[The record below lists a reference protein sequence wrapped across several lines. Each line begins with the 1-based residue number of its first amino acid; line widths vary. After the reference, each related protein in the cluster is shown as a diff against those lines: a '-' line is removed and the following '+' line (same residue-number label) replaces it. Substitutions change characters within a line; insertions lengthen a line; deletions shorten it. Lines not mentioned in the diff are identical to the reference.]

1 MHFKG
6 MWRLSCHQKIVLRK
20 KLIEMISIISQ
31 GVTLQTEEKPLE
43 LLLDAIQ
50 CCDEQVL
57 QVLKDDKG
65 ITVITIVST
74 KGKVP
79 STNRDSINLRS
90 IGLKDGIDFLYS
102 RNNNE
107 VVLCVDELLDIKHI
121 EDKIKADPKKLK
133 KHYEGCLASVIHAL
147 IRSEL

>member
-6 MWRLSCHQKIVLRK
+6 RWRLSCHQKIVLRK
-20 KLIEMISIISQ
+20 KLIEMKAKTSQ
-31 GVTLQTEEKPLE
+31 GVTLQTEEGPLE

-50 CCDEQVL
+50 HCDKKAL

-74 KGKVP
+74 EGKVP
-79 STNRDSINLRS
+79 STNRDSMNLRS
-90 IGLKDGIDFLYS
+90 VGLKDGIDFLYS

-107 VVLCVDELLDIKHI
+107 VVLCVEELLDIKHI
-121 EDKIKADPKKLK
+121 EDNIKADPEKLR
-133 KHYEGCLASVIHAL
+133 KHYEGCLESVIYGL
-147 IRSEL
+147 IRSKL